1 MNKPIIHNNV
11 WAKVWAAAMVITLMI
26 AAVWWYRASTADSDT
41 AWAPGWRFVS
51 SFHTPRRALAAV
63 TNGRFVYVI
72 GGVDD
77 RGAYAKTV
85 EYAEI
90 KSDGTLSQWRP
101 TSALSTGRIYLAAA
115 YLNGFIYVLGGGT
128 GPLGSDNTPTA
139 LVERA
144 TIRSDGSLGPWH
156 RQAYMTTPRRGLKV
170 VVNRGRLYAIGG
182 YNGTFLRSVER
193 ADVDPDGNITGWTQE
208 AERSVL
214 ERYIHAAAVW
224 RNHVYLLGGHVHNPV
239 KMDYGDVESA
249 VIRPDGHI
257 APWEIE
263 RSVLQVPRFVA
274 SAFAMGDY
282 LYMVGGHNE
291 TRRLRSVEFAKI
303 RHNGHVDTWHYT
315 APLSLERSATALAV
329 AGDRVYVLGGMGNDR
344 VLNEVEMARQGDDGH
359 LGHTP

>member
-1 MNKPIIHNNV
+1 MIKQVACKVRGMAVAAVII
-11 WAKVWAAAMVITLMI
+11 ATAAAAWL
-26 AAVWWYRASTADSDT
+26 YRTSTAGDGGVWT
-41 AWAPGWRFVS
+41 PGWRFVK
-51 SFHTPRRALAAV
+51 SFHTPRRALAAA
-63 TNGRFVYVI
+63 TDGRFIYVI
-72 GGVDD
+72 GGVD
-77 RGAYAKTV
+77 GHGTYVKTV

-90 KSDGTLSQWRP
+90 ENDGSLDRWRP
-101 TSALSTGRIYLAAA
+101 TSALNTGRIYLAAA

-144 TIRSDGSLGPWH
+144 RVRSDGSLGPWR

-170 VVNRGRLYAIGG
+170 VVNRDHLYAIGG

-193 ADVDPDGNITGWTQE
+193 AVMDPAGNITGWALEDEQ
-208 AERSVL
+208 SVL

-224 RNHVYLLGGHVHNPV
+224 RNHVYLLGGHVHNPL

-249 VIRPDGHI
+249 VIRPDGRI

-303 RHNGHVDTWHYT
+303 RHNGHVDAWHYA
-315 APLSLERSATALAV
+315 APLRLERSATALAV
-329 AGDRVYVLGGMGNDR
+329 AGNTVYVLGGMGNDR
-344 VLNEVEMARQGDDGH
+344 VLNEVAMARQGDDGQ
-359 LGHTP
+359 LGYSPSTP

>member
-1 MNKPIIHNNV
+1 MKESIIRNRRWTAATV
-11 WAKVWAAAMVITLMI
+11 AAMTIAAAATS
-26 AAVWWYRASTADSDT
+26 WWYMTSPAHSDQP
-41 AWAPGWRFVS
+41 WVPGWRFVS
-51 SFHTPRRALAAV
+51 SFHTPRRALAAASD
-63 TNGRFVYVI
+63 GHFVYVI
-72 GGVDD
+72 GGVDEHD
-77 RGAYAKTV
+77 AYAKTV

-90 KSDGTLSQWRP
+90 EGDGTLSQWRP
-101 TSALSTGRIYLAAA
+101 TTALGTGRIYLAAA

-144 TIRSDGSLGPWH
+144 RVHRDGRLGPWR

-193 ADVDPDGNITGWTQE
+193 AVMDASGTITGWTLEDEQ
-208 AERSVL
+208 SVL

-239 KMDYGDVESA
+239 EMDYGDVESA
-249 VIRPDGHI
+249 VIRPGGHV

-303 RHNGHVDTWHYT
+303 RHNGHVDAWHYT
-315 APLSLERSATALAV
+315 APLALERSATALAV
-329 AGDRVYVLGGMGNDR
+329 AGDRVYVLGGMGSDR
-344 VLNEVEMARQGDDGH
+344 VLNEVEMARQGNDGR